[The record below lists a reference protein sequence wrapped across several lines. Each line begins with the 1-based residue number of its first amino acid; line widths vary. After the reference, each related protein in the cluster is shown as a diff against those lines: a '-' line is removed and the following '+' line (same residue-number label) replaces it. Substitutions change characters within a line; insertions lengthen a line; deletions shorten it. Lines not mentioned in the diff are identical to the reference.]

1 MKRNT
6 FYAILFVLTL
16 LIAGV
21 LSSCSH
27 HLVVQKRT
35 KIEEKKREAN
45 RICVEVTAVVLM
57 GTLIIGVIYN
67 NYKDNK
73 RAKRRRHRYLE
84 EQQDYYRGK

>member
-6 FYAILFVLTL
+6 FYSILFVLTL

-27 HLVVQKRT
+27 HLVAQKRAQ
-35 KIEEKKREAN
+35 IEEKKNIAN
-45 RICVEVTAVVLM
+45 RRCVEVTVGILM
-57 GTLIIGVIYN
+57 GTLIIGILYN

-73 RAKRRRHRYLE
+73 SRIKRYLE
-84 EQQDYYRGK
+84 Q